1 MSVSV
6 KIICLLLNLAI
17 VVCEAV
23 GLASSFKEIGVKTL
37 QYYTTDSNIL
47 AFLAALAMCV
57 GVTVSLATGRGVS
70 RTLRMFDYFAAC
82 TVGLTFIIVL
92 FVLAPMDKEGFA
104 AGLRN
109 SFITG
114 SIKYVHLI
122 CPLLSAA
129 SVIVCGITKGL
140 PFSAAL
146 FALIP
151 TLLYAAVVIPLNLAR
166 VMVGPYGFLHI
177 YEQPPLAS
185 VMWFFLIPAIA
196 FGISAG
202 LWKLGTLL

>member
-1 MSVSV
+1 MSVPV
-6 KIICLLLNLAI
+6 KIICLLINLAI

-23 GLASSFKEIGVKTL
+23 GLTASFREIGVKTL

-47 AFLAALAMCV
+47 AAVAALAMCI
-57 GVTVSLATGRGVS
+57 GLAVSLVTGRDVS
-70 RTLRMFDYFAAC
+70 RTLRMCDYFAAC

-92 FVLAPMDKEGFA
+92 FVLAPMDKEGLA
-104 AGLRN
+104 VGLRN
-109 SFITG
+109 SFVTG

-129 SVIVCGITKGL
+129 SVIACGITKGL
-140 PFSAAL
+140 PFSVAVL
-146 FALIP
+146 ALIP
-151 TLLYAAVVIPLNLAR
+151 TLLYAAVVIPLNIAR

-196 FGISAG
+196 FGISSG
-202 LWKLGTLL
+202 LWKLGALL